1 MGWFDGASEA
11 ASSYILDGY
20 GGTERR
26 ASPSRSSRHGGSKK
40 HRSHKSHKTETGSSF
55 GDWAAGVSGG
65 GAPRHGASKSTT
77 SFFSVGSGA
86 RSATS
91 SYRRSPRRGLL
102 ARTYSRL
109 RHLLRKLI
117 HFLKTHPLKVFM
129 LVIMP
134 LITGGALTGLLA
146 RFGLRLP
153 NGLGKLAKYAGVG
166 GGRGGM
172 RGVVGWGRW
181 RVLGGWGG

>member
-1 MGWFDGASEA
+1 NPTTPNAPPAPNKFDPLQPSTAHHINLAQARRIAAAMGWFDGASEA

-77 SFFSVGSGA
+77 SFFSAPVHAQQHPHTAAPLAAASLHA
-86 RSATS
+86 PTPASATS
-91 SYRRSPRRGLL
+91 CASSS
-102 ARTYSRL
+102 TSSR
-109 RHLLRKLI
+109 H
-117 HFLKTHPLKVFM
+117 TP
-129 LVIMP
+129 
-134 LITGGALTGLLA
+134 
-146 RFGLRLP
+146 
-153 NGLGKLAKYAGVG
+153 
-166 GGRGGM
+166 
-172 RGVVGWGRW
+172 
-181 RVLGGWGG
+181 